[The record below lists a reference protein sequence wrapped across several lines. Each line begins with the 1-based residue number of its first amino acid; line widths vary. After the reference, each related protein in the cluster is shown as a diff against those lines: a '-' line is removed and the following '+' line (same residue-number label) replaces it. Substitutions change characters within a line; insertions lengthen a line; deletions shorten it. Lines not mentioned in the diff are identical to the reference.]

1 MIAKQTIRSRKRR
14 SLLAARPE
22 LDLLLRLAGTTQIS
36 GAIEK
41 VGYRNAGT
49 KVLVAVG
56 TTRDLRKIEKLA
68 DQKRDVFKRSRSAEL
83 SSADLE
89 AIERAALLGATR
101 T

>member
-36 GAIEK
+36 EAIGK
-41 VGYRNAGT
+41 VGYRNGGT

-56 TTRDLRKIEKLA
+56 TTRALRKLEKLA
-68 DQKRDVFKRSRSAEL
+68 DQKRDVFKRSRSMEL

-89 AIERAALLGATR
+89 AIEGAALLGVTR